1 MPWIAI
7 GPFRSEPQPAKPSS
21 RPPIYHSRNI
31 SIEMLIRYRSLNR
44 MKLVIDF
51 CETYLRLIDATEEE
65 MQQDLADRS
74 PYDRDVMIRI
84 MKVLQLT
91 KPSKDPNAQSKESRI
106 RQSKNKEISS
116 LEAQNR
122 ERRNKEVRN
131 RQPRKARTL
140 VKNKEAN

>member
-1 MPWIAI
+1 
-7 GPFRSEPQPAKPSS
+7 
-21 RPPIYHSRNI
+21 
-31 SIEMLIRYRSLNR
+31 